1 MENTAKTESLYKI
14 KCSRLMQRLQELGK
28 IGRNDAG
35 GIDRQLAS
43 PADVI
48 ARKWLINCWQ
58 EKLGLTVKVDP
69 IANIWGSLPMHNKR
83 KPIVL
88 GSHHDTVPNG
98 GMFDGALGVILATE
112 VMQTLQENRVELRHP
127 LKLVSFTGEEPNSF
141 SVSTL
146 GTKVLSGRLGPTELA
161 VIRDRNTGES
171 LQSAIARLGGNLT
184 DVSKARLQPD
194 CLAAFL
200 ECHIE
205 QGRHLFDQQEA
216 VAAVTCITGIYREII
231 TISGESNHAGTTR
244 LGDRRDALTAAAE
257 VCLAVE
263 DIMRSPELEEVSA
276 TVGRIVVKPNASNII
291 PGEAILTLDLRT
303 AEVQKKGQALAQLD
317 KAVAEIARRR
327 QIRIERSM
335 NLDQAEMPMDPI
347 IIEALSDAAEANGE
361 KKRNLVSMAGHD
373 AANMARIT
381 RAGMIFV
388 QSVDGY
394 SHCPQEYTNEAEIAK
409 AAQVML
415 NAVLLLDRRLD

>member
-1 MENTAKTESLYKI
+1 
-14 KCSRLMQRLQELGK
+14 
-28 IGRNDAG
+28 
-35 GIDRQLAS
+35 
-43 PADVI
+43 
-48 ARKWLINCWQ
+48 
-58 EKLGLTVKVDP
+58 
-69 IANIWGSLPMHNKR
+69 
-83 KPIVL
+83 
-88 GSHHDTVPNG
+88 
-98 GMFDGALGVILATE
+98 
-112 VMQTLQENRVELRHP
+112 
-127 LKLVSFTGEEPNSF
+127 
-141 SVSTL
+141 
-146 GTKVLSGRLGPTELA
+146 
-161 VIRDRNTGES
+161 
-171 LQSAIARLGGNLT
+171 
-184 DVSKARLQPD
+184 
-194 CLAAFL
+194 
-200 ECHIE
+200 
-205 QGRHLFDQQEA
+205 
-216 VAAVTCITGIYREII
+216 
-231 TISGESNHAGTTR
+231 
-244 LGDRRDALTAAAE
+244 
-257 VCLAVE
+257 VE